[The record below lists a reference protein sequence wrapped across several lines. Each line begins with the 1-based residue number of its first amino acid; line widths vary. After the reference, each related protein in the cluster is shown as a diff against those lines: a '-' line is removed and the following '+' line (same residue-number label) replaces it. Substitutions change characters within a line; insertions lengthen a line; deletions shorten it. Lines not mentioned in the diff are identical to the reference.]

1 MNSEHIIQKLLKK
14 SFEKNAKRN
23 AICYQNNYY
32 TYEKIDQCSSLYAE
46 QILENAP
53 AGKVIAILLKDT
65 FEAIC
70 AMVGVIKTGK
80 CFMPV
85 DIKYP
90 QKMIENMVK
99 GHADLVL
106 TDETGSSKLE
116 GIISRENYVVCK
128 RDETVQKN
136 IEFTEDC
143 DEQSPLYIYF
153 SSGTTGLPKGIIG
166 RNIGMYHFIS
176 WEVKEFQITSDFHVS
191 QFTPICHDPF
201 LRDTL
206 VPLAV
211 GACIYIPEGR
221 EEILSGV
228 KLTDFLNRNQINL
241 VHATPSLFR
250 ILLQNDAITNDDFEK
265 LSYVLLA
272 GELVNGELLERWYE
286 IFDDRIQ
293 LVNMYG
299 PTETTLAKMFYR
311 IQKQDVK
318 RNSIPIG
325 KAISGTQVFLIDENG
340 NRCSVG
346 QEGEI
351 YIRTPYRSLG
361 YLDDPEKT
369 AEKFIPNPFGT
380 GENKEDKVFK
390 TGDRG
395 RMLPDGNI
403 EFVGRVDRQI
413 KIRGFRVELDAIQ
426 TILEKYED
434 ISSCAVKHFQ
444 IGETIQIVAYYTS
457 QRKLSVSKLE
467 EHMKKTLPEYM
478 CPSAFIKLEKMPVTS
493 NNKLDYS
500 ALELPEN
507 LETEPYVEP
516 ADETEAKLEKVLCEV
531 LKREKFSVMEDFM
544 HGGVSSLNIML
555 MINRVYENFSYEL
568 SLAQVFSGLSIRQLA
583 TMIKECG
590 VKEQQTMLD
599 VEDGIIEKTLKDA
612 RYITLRVDGQDRR
625 VLFAEEEDMELL
637 STFIQQNFNEELYP
651 DYIMPMSD
659 NASLLEDEVDYD
671 EEEFQGEMTLSET
684 YSNSEMEADCTMLI
698 EHNRSVQKAAV
709 NEKEWRQE
717 PFSSAQIIRSDFPEN
732 NVTFLFL
739 HGLLDEEA
747 LQEAFVEVIKGE
759 ELLRCVKQDAYS
771 FQCYGEIGPIDIPV
785 LDISMYRPECQNRIV
800 NKELA
805 QYFYLTP
812 YDERDTFCW
821 RAALIKCTDSKHIL
835 CFCAEHL
842 IFDGYSREVFEN
854 EFKKFYQAK
863 KNHMTI
869 KAEKRESF
877 FSYNEKV
884 KQNTKDKI
892 KDADYL
898 KKEDFFQ
905 ESGQVEEVTA
915 KGEVSIYQHTISLEA
930 FIKNHPEKEQAE
942 LISEVSY
949 KLFLKVMAK
958 LEGSR
963 KVPFLT
969 ISEGRK
975 LGEYSCFDCV
985 GEFIDYLP
993 YIGDVEAEDDYE
1005 EYLQYLRKIESDG
1018 IRITDIFK
1026 LSGEKEKFQGY
1037 LSNMK
1042 AVYNYQNY
1050 RIVKKQE
1057 WIEKGEEE
1065 IVNLKGMS
1073 NYIVRPKES
1082 ALEIILVYN
1091 KRIPD
1096 FHELLE
1102 DTFAEIVQSKGGV

>member
-1 MNSEHIIQKLLKK
+1 MNNQHIIQRILKK
-14 SFEKNAKRN
+14 SFEKNAERN
-23 AICYQNNYY
+23 AICYQNHYY
-32 TYEKIDQCSSLYAE
+32 TYEKIDQYSSFYAE
-46 QILENAP
+46 QILKNSP
-53 AGKVIAILLKDT
+53 AGKVISILMKDT

-70 AMVGVIKTGK
+70 AIVGVIKAGK

-85 DIKYP
+85 DVKYP
-90 QKMIENMVK
+90 KNMVKNMVK
-99 GHADLVL
+99 GHADFVL
-106 TDETGSSKLE
+106 TDDAGSIMLE
-116 GIISRENYVVCK
+116 DIISRENYVVCK
-128 RDETVQKN
+128 RDETIGKN
-136 IEFTEDC
+136 IAFTEDC

-153 SSGTTGLPKGIIG
+153 SSGTTGLPKGIVG

-176 WEVKEFQITSDFHVS
+176 WEVREFQITSDFHVS

-221 EEILSGV
+221 EEILSAV

-250 ILLQNDAITNDDFEK
+250 ILMQNEAITKDDFRE
-265 LSYVLLA
+265 LTYVLLA

-286 IFDDRIQ
+286 LFDERIQ

-299 PTETTLAKMFYR
+299 PTETTLAKMFYW
-311 IQKQDVK
+311 IHKQDVK

-325 KAISGTQVFLIDENG
+325 KAISGTQIFLVDENG
-340 NRCSVG
+340 ERCCVG

-351 YIRTPYRSLG
+351 YIRTPYRTLG

-395 RMLPDGNI
+395 RMLPDGNV

-426 TILEKYED
+426 TVLEKYED
-434 ISSCAVKHFQ
+434 IISCAVKHFQ
-444 IGETIQIVAYYTS
+444 IGETIRIVAYYTS
-457 QRKLSVSKLE
+457 QRKLNDLELE

-478 CPSAFIKLEKMPVTS
+478 CPSAFIKLESMPVTS

-531 LKREKFSVMEDFM
+531 LKREKFSVVEDFM

-583 TMIKECG
+583 NTIKECG
-590 VKEQQTMLD
+590 VKEEQTMLD

-612 RYITLRVDGQDRR
+612 RYIILRVDGQDRR
-625 VLFAEEEDMELL
+625 VLFSEEEDMDML
-637 STFIQQNFNEELYP
+637 SSFIKQNFNEELYP
-651 DYIMPMSD
+651 DYIMPMSE

-671 EEEFQGEMTLSET
+671 EEEFQGEMTLPGT
-684 YSNSEMEADCTMLI
+684 YSDTDMEARCKLLI
-698 EHNRSVQKAAV
+698 ERNRTVQKAAV
-709 NEKEWRQE
+709 KEKEWRKE
-717 PFSSAQIIRSDFPEN
+717 PYSSAQIIRSNFPEN

-739 HGLLDEEA
+739 HGMLDEEA
-747 LQEAFVEVIKGE
+747 LQEAFVEVLKGE
-759 ELLRCVKQDAYS
+759 ELLRCVKQSEYS
-771 FQCYGEIGPIDIPV
+771 FRCYGEIGPIDIPV
-785 LDISMYRPECQNRIV
+785 LDISMYRPECQNRLV

-821 RAALIKCTDSKHIL
+821 RVALIKCTESKHIL

-842 IFDGYSREVFEN
+842 IFDGYSREIFEN

-863 KNHMTI
+863 KNHMAV
-869 KAEKRESF
+869 KAKKRESF

-884 KQNTKDKI
+884 KQQTEDKM

-905 ESGQVEEVTA
+905 EGGQA
-915 KGEVSIYQHTISLEA
+915 KGLPTQGEISIYQHTISLDALIE
-930 FIKNHPEKEQAE
+930 NHPEKEQAE

-949 KLFLKVMAK
+949 KLFLHVMAK
-958 LEGSR
+958 LDGSR
-963 KVPFLT
+963 KIPFLT

-985 GEFIDYLP
+985 GEFIDYVP
-993 YIGDVEAEDDYE
+993 YIGDVEEEDDYQ
-1005 EYLQYLRKIESDG
+1005 EYLQYLKKIESDG
-1018 IRITDIFK
+1018 IRITDIFE
-1026 LSGEKEKFQGY
+1026 LSGEKVKFQGY

-1050 RIVKKQE
+1050 RIVKRQE
-1057 WIEKGEEE
+1057 WIKKSEEK
-1065 IVNLKGMS
+1065 IVNLKGLL

-1091 KRIPD
+1091 KMIPD
-1096 FHELLE
+1096 FQELLE
-1102 DTFAEIVQSKGGV
+1102 STFAEII